1 MWLIVGLGNPGETY
15 ARTRHNIGFRV
26 VTELADRH
34 CLKFTHQRANAQVA
48 EGIIAGQRVAL
59 ALPQTYMNLSGQA
72 VVGLRQW
79 YKIDPA
85 TELLVVYDD
94 VDLPFG
100 VLRLRER
107 GSAGTHNGMRSIVT
121 LLGSQVFPRLRIGIN
136 RPPAAW
142 DLADYVL
149 ARFSPEEEA
158 QLPDVIRR
166 AVDALELVLREG
178 VTVAMNR
185 VNAPSPKPEAQ
196 DQKQALDDSE
206 PSGAVGDGGEG
217 GAR

>member
-34 CLKFTHQRANAQVA
+34 RLEFTHKRANARVA
-48 EGIIAGQRVAL
+48 EGEIAGQRVAL
-59 ALPQTYMNLSGQA
+59 ALPQTYMNFSGQA

-100 VLRLRER
+100 ALRLRER

-121 LLGSQVFPRLRIGIN
+121 LLGSQVFPRLRIGID

-142 DLADYVL
+142 NLAAYVL
-149 ARFSPEEEA
+149 ARFTPEEEA

-166 AVDALELVLREG
+166 AADALELVLQEG
-178 VTVAMNR
+178 VVAAMNR
-185 VNAPSPKPEAQ
+185 INAPPPKPNVQEKKRAPEA
-196 DQKQALDDSE
+196 AE
-206 PSGAVGDGGEG
+206 PSGAVGDEMSDV
-217 GAR
+217 